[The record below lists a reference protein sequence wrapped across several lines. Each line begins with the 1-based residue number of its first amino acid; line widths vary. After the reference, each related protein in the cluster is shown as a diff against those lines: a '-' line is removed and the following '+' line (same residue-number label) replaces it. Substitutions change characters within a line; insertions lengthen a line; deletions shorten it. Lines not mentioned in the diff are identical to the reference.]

1 MSFKISSRVL
11 AMLCYHTS
19 EMSCPYFD
27 PLERHP
33 RASGAGLALLPLGDA
48 WTGTCH
54 ADPRRTEQPE
64 ESALRPLC
72 NLGYARGI
80 CPRFPADDHGPDAAR
95 FTIHRDDGASLR
107 LYYVLERNHQ
117 PFAHGALEYPLDRN
131 GFNTAPAGMLTGRQA
146 LAYIAS
152 YLRRKAAA
160 SDR

>member
-1 MSFKISSRVL
+1 MFFNVSSRVL

-27 PLERHP
+27 PVEPHP
-33 RASGAGLALLPLGDA
+33 RATGPEFSRFPLGGA

-54 ADPRRTEQPE
+54 ADPRKTAQPD

-72 NLGYARGI
+72 NLGYARGV
-80 CPRFPADDHGPDAAR
+80 CPRFPTGDHGPDAAR
-95 FTIHRDDGASLR
+95 FTIQQDDGASLR

-117 PFAHGALEYPLDRN
+117 PFAHGPLEYPLN
-131 GFNTAPAGMLTGRQA
+131 QGALTTTPAGSLTGRQA
-146 LAYIAS
+146 RAYIAS